1 MPEPQQNNLCLPVK
15 RFVNII
21 ARQEAVE
28 EIAQVQIL
36 FLAQVQKPLPLSV
49 PHWGKCF
56 SGEENPEKS
65 VQTQM
70 VIETGQHIVN
80 PMHESAFS

>member
-49 PHWGKCF
+49 PH
-56 SGEENPEKS
+56 
-65 VQTQM
+65 
-70 VIETGQHIVN
+70 
-80 PMHESAFS
+80 